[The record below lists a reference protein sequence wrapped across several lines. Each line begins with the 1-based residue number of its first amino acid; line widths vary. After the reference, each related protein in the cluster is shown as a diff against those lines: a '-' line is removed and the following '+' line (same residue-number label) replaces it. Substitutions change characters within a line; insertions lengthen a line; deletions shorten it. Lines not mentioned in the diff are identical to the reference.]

1 MHPRA
6 AWFAL
11 VWKETFQLLNVTVA
25 IVVSMVF
32 LFFVAATL
40 DAMNVSNP
48 FAFFNSYVV
57 ATLAPVLVSLAGG
70 VVAVGGERQSQNWQ
84 WMTTLPITWQQ
95 SFITKSLVTFF
106 LSCTAGSVVFIV
118 VTVLSRLL
126 YAGSMTSS
134 LLPELADSR
143 LLLLIAPI
151 VFLWTM
157 IACVWITEPLVAAVV
172 AAVPTI
178 LTNSLITACLG
189 SYGVDVGWNAV
200 GTIVGIL
207 PILLL
212 ALWSFRKAWWNAGEL
227 WGRPWDLIDF
237 RLAKE
242 IDLGWS
248 GWRVPS
254 VSKAIIWEALRPL
267 RLPFALMV
275 VMTTTLGICVLNNES
290 LKDLWLFSMFL
301 FAAVIGFLTIS
312 TQQLRGQYKFYADRG
327 LSPKRFLVA
336 RTFLPLIALAL
347 FGLFPIPIVGWLG
360 GARTFE
366 SLDGFSLLA
375 ALGCVVTVFF
385 AFQLAAL
392 GIRSSVLA
400 FWVGLIFAVST
411 ASIASLL
418 VEGGGYF
425 AMLNIIP
432 LALLTFS
439 LPYFLVTRWMR
450 LDEHNLGR
458 IVIAAVTGVCL
469 LGALCYPPI
478 RIFSLPLVSLPAT
491 EGVQSSQTGTVEIL
505 KIEIAP
511 DAKQA
516 VDFLLREMP
525 DIALRNDET
534 LEDEGSVGDFAM
546 EKDVAQEAILKQ
558 LETLENSLK
567 DDGVDSL
574 LAEKAWLIEESR
586 VDVTNW
592 LLRVIAIGIGKDDP
606 LLVEKAM
613 DQFCRV
619 VNPRNLDF
627 FGVRTVDSLRRFTEL
642 LSNTRVVAILTA
654 KPQLGKAIFDRLA
667 KDIPEKKKWLAYCRN
682 NIDAIEGY
690 QSSKESKLRWWE
702 PAAWEAKR
710 WVRCESIEVAA
721 LYELGCSDIDN
732 MNALVDSRKSGSGPV
747 LRDSREPDSRWLLYP
762 SDSLGLLSRTLAGNY
777 GRVSNASFVDDSPL
791 HLYSV
796 LLYQASQ
803 FAPTNDLK

>member
-1 MHPRA
+1 MYPRA

-57 ATLAPVLVSLAGG
+57 ATLSPVLVSLAGG

-95 SFITKSLVTFF
+95 SFITKSLVTFV
-106 LSCTAGSVVFIV
+106 LSCIAGIVVFIV
-118 VTVLSRLL
+118 VTLLSRLL
-126 YAGSMTSS
+126 YAESMTSS

-151 VFLWTM
+151 IFLWTM

-178 LTNSLITACLG
+178 LTNSLITAFLG
-189 SYGVDVGWNAV
+189 SYRFDIGWMAV

-212 ALWSFRKAWWNAGEL
+212 AMWSFRKAWWNAGEL
-227 WGRPWDLIDF
+227 WGWSWDLIAY
-237 RLAKE
+237 RPAME
-242 IDLGWS
+242 IDLGWC

-254 VSKAIIWEALRPL
+254 AAKAMIWEVLRPL
-267 RLPFALMV
+267 RLPLALMV
-275 VMTTTLGICVLNNES
+275 VMTTTLGICVLNNEK
-290 LKDLWLFSMFL
+290 LMGLWLFSMFL

-312 TQQLRGQYKFYADRG
+312 TQQSRGQYKFYADRG
-327 LSPKRFLVA
+327 LSPKRFLIA

-347 FGLFPIPIVGWLG
+347 LGLFPIPIVGWLG
-360 GARTFE
+360 GARPFE
-366 SLDGFSLLA
+366 SLNGFSLLA
-375 ALGCVVTVFF
+375 TLGYVVTVFF

-392 GIRSSVLA
+392 GIRNSVMA
-400 FWVGLIFAVST
+400 FWVGLIFAIAL
-411 ASIASLL
+411 ASIGSIL

-425 AMLNIIP
+425 AMLNIMP
-432 LALLTFS
+432 LALLSFS

-450 LDEHNLGR
+450 LDEHSLGR

-469 LGALCYPPI
+469 LGGLCYPPI

-491 EGVQSSQTGTVEIL
+491 EGVQSLQTAPVEIL

-516 VDFLLREMP
+516 VEFLLREMP
-525 DIALRNDET
+525 DIAWWDDEP
-534 LEDEGSVGDFAM
+534 LEDEGNVGDLVM
-546 EKDVAQEAILKQ
+546 EEIVAQEAIIKQ
-558 LETLENSLK
+558 LETLELSLK
-567 DDGVDSL
+567 GNGVVGL
-574 LAEKAWLIEESR
+574 LAEKTWLIDGSQA
-586 VDVTNW
+586 DVTRW
-592 LLRVIAIGIGKDDP
+592 LLRVITLGIGKDDP

-619 VNPRNLDF
+619 VNPRNIDF
-627 FGVRTVDSLRRFTEL
+627 FGVRTADSLSRFTEL
-642 LSNTRVVAILTA
+642 LSNTKVVAILTA

-667 KDIPEKKKWLAYCRN
+667 KNIPDKKEWLAYCQM
-682 NIDAIEGY
+682 NIAAIEDY
-690 QSSKESKLRWWE
+690 QKSKESKPRWWE
-702 PAAWEAKR
+702 PAAWESKR
-710 WVRCESIEVAA
+710 FRRFEMIEMAA
-721 LYELGCSDIDN
+721 LYEQGCSDIDN
-732 MNALVDSRKSGSGPV
+732 MNALIDLRKSGSWRV
-747 LRDSREPDSRWLLYP
+747 LPDSHETDSRWLLYP
-762 SDSLGLLSRTLAGNY
+762 SDSSGLLSRALAGNY
-777 GRVSNASFVDDSPL
+777 GSVSNASLVLVSQL

-796 LLYQASQ
+796 LLSQASQ
-803 FAPTNDLK
+803 FAPTNDSK